1 MSEIKKIMQQ
11 PLFKITSLNSIH
23 ILLKLIFGFITS
35 KALALFVGANG
46 MAYVGNFRAFLN
58 VLENFSLLGIQNAVV
73 KYVSEFQND
82 RSKLKSV
89 LATFG
94 LLLLTSS
101 IAISLFLILGADYLS
116 KQIFNHSEI
125 YSFVFYSIAVVFPLY
140 VFSTFCISVVNGFQE
155 YKNVIYIQI
164 ISSAIALIFSVFF
177 IYYYST
183 IGALVSL
190 IFAPIFVFFVS
201 LFYLKKHIRFRD
213 VLSIEFFD
221 FKVVKNLSEYVLM
234 ALVSGVIGSFV
245 LLEIRTDIVAITG
258 LQQAGIY
265 EGLQRISSYYLLFVS
280 SIMAIYFYPKLAEMN
295 SNSKEIVLH
304 YLKTII
310 PLFTIGLVIIYF
322 LRKLIIQ
329 VLFSSEFESMESLF
343 LWQLIGDV
351 LKATSLIFGTL
362 LIAKKQT
369 KVFIITEI
377 ISLCIMYFS
386 SNWMLHSFGINGIVM
401 AHTFTYFMYLL
412 VMVFIFFK
420 KMKSNN
426 STIG

>member
-1 MSEIKKIMQQ
+1 LSEIKKITQQ
-11 PLFKITSLNSIH
+11 PLFKITSLNSVH

-280 SIMAIYFYPKLAEMN
+280 SIMAIYFYPKLAETN

>member
-1 MSEIKKIMQQ
+1 MSEIKKIIQQ

-58 VLENFSLLGIQNAVV
+58 VLENFSLLGIHNAVV

-140 VFSTFCISVVNGFQE
+140 IFSTFCISVVNGFQE

-213 VLSIEFFD
+213 VLSIDFFD
-221 FKVVKNLSEYVLM
+221 FKIVKNLSEYVLM
-234 ALVSGVIGSFV
+234 AFVSGVIGSFV

-280 SIMAIYFYPKLAEMN
+280 SIMAIYFYPKLAETN

-322 LRKLIIQ
+322 LRKYIIQ

-386 SNWMLHSFGINGIVM
+386 SNWMLHSIGINGIVQ
-401 AHTFTYFMYLL
+401 AYAFTYLIYLVVL
-412 VMVFIFFK
+412 VIYFRK
-420 KMKSNN
+420 QLR
-426 STIG
+426 

>member
-1 MSEIKKIMQQ
+1 LSEIKKIIQQ

-58 VLENFSLLGIQNAVV
+58 VVENFSLLGIQNAII
-73 KYVSEFQND
+73 KYVSEYQND
-82 RSKLKSV
+82 KTKLKSV

-94 LLLLTSS
+94 LLLLVSS
-101 IAISLFLILGADYLS
+101 MSISLILIFGASYLS
-116 KQIFNHSEI
+116 KQLFNHSEI
-125 YSFVFYSIAVVFPLY
+125 YGFLFYVLAILFPLY
-140 VFSTFCISVVNGFQE
+140 VFSTYCISVVNGFQK

-164 ISSAIALIFSVFF
+164 ISSGIALLFSLFL

-183 IGALVSL
+183 FGALVSL
-190 IFAPIFVFFVS
+190 VLAPVFVFFVC
-201 LFYLKKHIRFRD
+201 LFFLKNIISISD
-213 VLSIEFFD
+213 VFSFQNFN
-221 FKVVKNLSEYVLM
+221 FSVVKNVSEYVLM
-234 ALVSGVIGSFV
+234 ALVSGGIGSFV
-245 LLEIRTDIVAITG
+245 LLEIRTDIISITG
-258 LQQAGIY
+258 LQNAGIY

-280 SIMAIYFYPKLAEMN
+280 SIMTIYFYPKLAETN
-295 SNSKEIVLH
+295 SNNKDIVLY

-329 VLFSSEFESMESLF
+329 VLFSSEFETMESLF

-351 LKATSLIFGTL
+351 LKAVSLIFGTI

-377 ISLCIMYFS
+377 ISLFILYFS
-386 SNWMLHSFGINGIVM
+386 SNWMLHTVGINGIVM

-412 VMVFIFFK
+412 VLVIYFRK
-420 KMKSNN
+420 ELR
-426 STIG
+426 

>member
-1 MSEIKKIMQQ
+1 MSEIKKIIQQ

-58 VLENFSLLGIQNAVV
+58 VVENFSLLGIQNAII
-73 KYVSEFQND
+73 KYVSEYQND
-82 RSKLKSV
+82 KTKLKSV

-94 LLLLTSS
+94 LLLLVSS
-101 IAISLFLILGADYLS
+101 LSISLILIFGANYLS
-116 KQIFNHSEI
+116 KQLFNHSEM
-125 YSFVFYSIAVVFPLY
+125 YGFLFYVLAILFPLY
-140 VFSTFCISVVNGFQE
+140 VFSTYCISVVNGFQK

-164 ISSAIALIFSVFF
+164 ISSGIALLFSLFL

-183 IGALVSL
+183 FGALVSL
-190 IFAPIFVFFVS
+190 VLAPVFVFFVC
-201 LFYLKKHIRFRD
+201 LFFLKNIISISD
-213 VLSIEFFD
+213 VFSFQNFD
-221 FKVVKNLSEYVLM
+221 FSVVKNVSEYVLM
-234 ALVSGVIGSFV
+234 ALVSGGIGSFV
-245 LLEIRTDIVAITG
+245 LLEIRTDIISITG
-258 LQQAGIY
+258 LQNAGIY

-280 SIMAIYFYPKLAEMN
+280 SIMTIYFYPKLAEMN
-295 SNSKEIVLH
+295 SNNKDIVLY
-304 YLKTII
+304 YLKMII

-329 VLFSSEFESMESLF
+329 VMFSSEFETMESLF
-343 LWQLIGDV
+343 LWQLLGDL
-351 LKATSLIFGTL
+351 LKAISLIFGTI

-377 ISLCIMYFS
+377 ISLFILYFS
-386 SNWMLHSFGINGIVM
+386 SNWMLHTFGISGIVM

-412 VMVFIFFK
+412 VLVIYFRK
-420 KMKSNN
+420 ELR
-426 STIG
+426 

>member
-1 MSEIKKIMQQ
+1 M
-11 PLFKITSLNSIH
+11 NSIH

-82 RSKLKSV
+82 KSKLKSV

-201 LFYLKKHIRFRD
+201 LFYLKKHICFWD

-221 FKVVKNLSEYVLM
+221 FKIVKNLSEYVLM
-234 ALVSGVIGSFV
+234 ALISGVIGSFV

-280 SIMAIYFYPKLAEMN
+280 SIMAIYFYPKLTETN

-329 VLFSSEFESMESLF
+329 ALFSSEFESMESLF

-386 SNWMLHSFGINGIVM
+386 SNHMLHSFGINGIVQ
-401 AHTFTYFMYLL
+401 AYAFTYLIYLVVL
-412 VMVFIFFK
+412 VIYFRK
-420 KMKSNN
+420 QLR
-426 STIG
+426 

>member
-1 MSEIKKIMQQ
+1 MSEIKKIIQQ

-58 VLENFSLLGIQNAVV
+58 VVENFSLLGIQNAII
-73 KYVSEFQND
+73 KYVSEYQND
-82 RSKLKSV
+82 KIKLKSI
-89 LATFG
+89 LASFG
-94 LLLLTSS
+94 LLLLVSS
-101 IAISLFLILGADYLS
+101 LCISLILIFGASYLS
-116 KQIFNHSEI
+116 KQLFNHSEI
-125 YSFVFYSIAVVFPLY
+125 YGFLFYVLAILFPLY
-140 VFSTFCISVVNGFQE
+140 VFSTYCISVVNGFQK

-164 ISSAIALIFSVFF
+164 ISSGIALLFSLFL

-183 IGALVSL
+183 FGALVSL
-190 IFAPIFVFFVS
+190 VLAPVFVFFVC
-201 LFYLKKHIRFRD
+201 LFFLKNIISISD
-213 VLSIEFFD
+213 VFSFQNFN
-221 FKVVKNLSEYVLM
+221 FSVVKNVSEYVLM

-245 LLEIRTDIVAITG
+245 LLEIRTDIISITG
-258 LQQAGIY
+258 LQNAGIY

-280 SIMAIYFYPKLAEMN
+280 SIMTIYFYPKLAETN
-295 SNSKEIVLH
+295 SNNKDIVLY

-329 VLFSSEFESMESLF
+329 VLFSSEFETMESLF
-343 LWQLIGDV
+343 LWQLLGDL
-351 LKATSLIFGTL
+351 LKAISLIFGTI

-377 ISLCIMYFS
+377 ISLFILYFS
-386 SNWMLHSFGINGIVM
+386 SNWMLHTVGISGIVM

-412 VMVFIFFK
+412 VLVIYFRK
-420 KMKSNN
+420 ELR
-426 STIG
+426 

>member
-1 MSEIKKIMQQ
+1 MSEIKKIIQQ

-58 VLENFSLLGIQNAVV
+58 VVENFSLLGIQNAII
-73 KYVSEFQND
+73 KYVSEYQND
-82 RSKLKSV
+82 KIKLKSI
-89 LATFG
+89 LASFG
-94 LLLLTSS
+94 LLLLVSS
-101 IAISLFLILGADYLS
+101 LCISLILIFGASYLS
-116 KQIFNHSEI
+116 KQLFNHSEI
-125 YSFVFYSIAVVFPLY
+125 YGFLFYVLAILFPLY
-140 VFSTFCISVVNGFQE
+140 VFSTYCISVVNGFQK

-164 ISSAIALIFSVFF
+164 ISSGISLLFSLFL

-183 IGALVSL
+183 FGALVSL
-190 IFAPIFVFFVS
+190 VLAPVFVFFVC
-201 LFYLKKHIRFRD
+201 LFFLKNIISISD
-213 VLSIEFFD
+213 VFSFQNFN
-221 FKVVKNLSEYVLM
+221 FSVVKNVSEYVLM

-245 LLEIRTDIVAITG
+245 LLEIRTDIISITG
-258 LQQAGIY
+258 LQNAGIY

-280 SIMAIYFYPKLAEMN
+280 SIMTIYFYPKLAETN
-295 SNSKEIVLH
+295 SNNKDIVLY

-329 VLFSSEFESMESLF
+329 VLFSSEFETMESLF
-343 LWQLIGDV
+343 LWQLLGDL
-351 LKATSLIFGTL
+351 LKAISLIFGTI

-377 ISLCIMYFS
+377 ISLFILYFS
-386 SNWMLHSFGINGIVM
+386 SNWMLHTVGISGIVM

-412 VMVFIFFK
+412 VLVIYFRK
-420 KMKSNN
+420 ELR
-426 STIG
+426 

>member
-1 MSEIKKIMQQ
+1 MSEIKKIIQQ

-140 VFSTFCISVVNGFQE
+140 IFSTFCISVVNGFQE

-183 IGALVSL
+183 IGALVSS

-213 VLSIEFFD
+213 VLSIDFFD
-221 FKVVKNLSEYVLM
+221 FKIVKNLSEYVLM
-234 ALVSGVIGSFV
+234 AFVSGVIGSFV

-280 SIMAIYFYPKLAEMN
+280 SIMAIYFYPKLAETN

-322 LRKLIIQ
+322 LRKYIIQ

-386 SNWMLHSFGINGIVM
+386 SNLMLHSIGINGIVQ
-401 AHTFTYFMYLL
+401 AYAFTYLIYLVVL
-412 VMVFIFFK
+412 VIYFRK
-420 KMKSNN
+420 QLR
-426 STIG
+426 

>member
-1 MSEIKKIMQQ
+1 MSEIKKIIQQ

-82 RSKLKSV
+82 KSKLKSV

-140 VFSTFCISVVNGFQE
+140 IFSTFCISVVNGFQE

-201 LFYLKKHIRFRD
+201 LFYLKKHISFWD

-221 FKVVKNLSEYVLM
+221 FKIVKNLSEYVLM

-280 SIMAIYFYPKLAEMN
+280 SIMAIYFYPKLTETN

-322 LRKLIIQ
+322 LRELIIQ
-329 VLFSSEFESMESLF
+329 ALFSSEFESMESLF

-386 SNWMLHSFGINGIVM
+386 SNLMLHSIGINGIVQ
-401 AHTFTYFMYLL
+401 AYAFTYLIYLVVL
-412 VMVFIFFK
+412 VIYFRK
-420 KMKSNN
+420 QLR
-426 STIG
+426 

>member
-1 MSEIKKIMQQ
+1 LSEIKKITQQ
-11 PLFKITSLNSIH
+11 PLFKITSLNSVH

-386 SNWMLHSFGINGIVM
+386 SIWMLHSFGINGIVM

>member
-1 MSEIKKIMQQ
+1 MSEIKKIIQQ

-58 VLENFSLLGIQNAVV
+58 IVENFSLLGIQNAII
-73 KYVSEFQND
+73 KYVSEYQND
-82 RSKLKSV
+82 KTKLKSV

-94 LLLLTSS
+94 LLLLVSS
-101 IAISLFLILGADYLS
+101 MSISFILIFGANYLS
-116 KQIFNHSEI
+116 KQLFNHSEM
-125 YSFVFYSIAVVFPLY
+125 YGFLFYVLAILFPLY
-140 VFSTFCISVVNGFQE
+140 VFSTYCISVVNGFQK

-164 ISSAIALIFSVFF
+164 ISSSIALLFSLFL
-177 IYYYST
+177 IYYYAT
-183 IGALVSL
+183 FGALVSL
-190 IFAPIFVFFVS
+190 VLAPVFVFFVC
-201 LFYLKKHIRFRD
+201 LFFLRNLISISD
-213 VLSIEFFD
+213 VFSFQNFN
-221 FKVVKNLSEYVLM
+221 FSVVKNVSEYVLM

-245 LLEIRTDIVAITG
+245 LLEIRTDIISITG
-258 LQQAGIY
+258 LQNAGIY

-280 SIMAIYFYPKLAEMN
+280 SIMTIYFYPKLAETN
-295 SNSKEIVLH
+295 SNNKDIVLY

-329 VLFSSEFESMESLF
+329 VLFSSEFETMESLF
-343 LWQLIGDV
+343 LWQLLGDL
-351 LKATSLIFGTL
+351 LKAISLIFGTI

-377 ISLCIMYFS
+377 TSLFILYFS
-386 SNWMLHSFGINGIVM
+386 SNWMLHTVGINGIVL

-412 VMVFIFFK
+412 VLVIYFRK
-420 KMKSNN
+420 ELR
-426 STIG
+426 

>member
-1 MSEIKKIMQQ
+1 MSEIKKIIQQ

-101 IAISLFLILGADYLS
+101 IAISLILIFCANYLS
-116 KQIFNHSEI
+116 KQLFNHTEL
-125 YSFVFYSIAVVFPLY
+125 YGFLFYILAILFPLY
-140 VFSTFCISVVNGFQE
+140 VFSTFCISVVNGFQK

-164 ISSAIALIFSVFF
+164 ISSAIALLFSLFL

-183 IGALVSL
+183 FGALVSIVL
-190 IFAPIFVFFVS
+190 APVFVFFVC
-201 LFYLKKHIRFRD
+201 LFYLKNLISVSD
-213 VLSIEFFD
+213 VFSFQNFN
-221 FKVVKNLSEYVLM
+221 FSVVKNLSEYVLM
-234 ALVSGVIGSFV
+234 AFVSGVIGSFV

-280 SIMAIYFYPKLAEMN
+280 SIMAIYFYPKLTETN
-295 SNSKEIVLH
+295 SNSKEIILH

-322 LRKLIIQ
+322 LRKYIIQ

-343 LWQLIGDV
+343 LWQIIGDV

-386 SNWMLHSFGINGIVM
+386 SNWMLHSIGINGIVQ
-401 AHTFTYFMYLL
+401 AYAFTYLVYLVVL
-412 VMVFIFFK
+412 VIYFRK
-420 KMKSNN
+420 QLR
-426 STIG
+426 

>member
-1 MSEIKKIMQQ
+1 MSEIKKIIQQ

-82 RSKLKSV
+82 KSKLKSV

-140 VFSTFCISVVNGFQE
+140 IFSTFCISVVNGFQE

-213 VLSIEFFD
+213 VLSIDFFD
-221 FKVVKNLSEYVLM
+221 FKIVKNLSEYVLM
-234 ALVSGVIGSFV
+234 AFVSGVIGSFV

-280 SIMAIYFYPKLAEMN
+280 SIMAIYFYPKLAETN

-322 LRKLIIQ
+322 LRKYIIQ

-386 SNWMLHSFGINGIVM
+386 SNLMLHSIGINGIVQ
-401 AHTFTYFMYLL
+401 AYAFTYLIYLVVL
-412 VMVFIFFK
+412 VIYFRK
-420 KMKSNN
+420 QLR
-426 STIG
+426 

>member
-1 MSEIKKIMQQ
+1 LSEIKKIIQQ

-58 VLENFSLLGIQNAVV
+58 VVENFSLLGIQNAII
-73 KYVSEFQND
+73 KYVSEYQND
-82 RSKLKSV
+82 KIKLKSI

-94 LLLLTSS
+94 LLLLVSS
-101 IAISLFLILGADYLS
+101 LCISLILIFGASYLS
-116 KQIFNHSEI
+116 KQLFNHSEI
-125 YSFVFYSIAVVFPLY
+125 YGFLFYVLAILFPLY
-140 VFSTFCISVVNGFQE
+140 VFSTYCISVVNGFQK

-164 ISSAIALIFSVFF
+164 ISSGIALLFSLFL

-183 IGALVSL
+183 FGALVSL
-190 IFAPIFVFFVS
+190 VLAPVFVFFVC
-201 LFYLKKHIRFRD
+201 LFFLKNIISISD
-213 VLSIEFFD
+213 VFSFQNFN
-221 FKVVKNLSEYVLM
+221 FSVVKNVSEYVLM

-245 LLEIRTDIVAITG
+245 LLEIRTDIISITG
-258 LQQAGIY
+258 LQNAGIY

-280 SIMAIYFYPKLAEMN
+280 SIMTIYFYPKLAETN
-295 SNSKEIVLH
+295 SNNKDIVLY

-329 VLFSSEFESMESLF
+329 VLFSSEFETMESLF
-343 LWQLIGDV
+343 LWQLLGDL
-351 LKATSLIFGTL
+351 LKAISLIFGTI

-377 ISLCIMYFS
+377 ISLFILYFS
-386 SNWMLHSFGINGIVM
+386 SNWMLHTVGISGIVM

-412 VMVFIFFK
+412 VLVIYFRK
-420 KMKSNN
+420 ELR
-426 STIG
+426 

>member
-1 MSEIKKIMQQ
+1 MSEIKKIIQQ
-11 PLFKITSLNSIH
+11 PLFKITSLNSVH

-386 SNWMLHSFGINGIVM
+386 SNWMLHTIGINGIVM
-401 AHTFTYFMYLL
+401 AHTVTYFMYLF

-420 KMKSNN
+420 KMKK
-426 STIG
+426 

>member
-1 MSEIKKIMQQ
+1 LSEIKKIIQQ

-58 VLENFSLLGIQNAVV
+58 VVENFSLLGIQNAII
-73 KYVSEFQND
+73 KYVSEYQND
-82 RSKLKSV
+82 KIKLKSV

-94 LLLLTSS
+94 LLLLVSS
-101 IAISLFLILGADYLS
+101 MSISLILIFGASYLS
-116 KQIFNHSEI
+116 KQLFNHSEI
-125 YSFVFYSIAVVFPLY
+125 YGFLFYVLAILFPLY
-140 VFSTFCISVVNGFQE
+140 VFSTYCISVVNGFKK

-164 ISSAIALIFSVFF
+164 ISSGIALLFSLFL

-183 IGALVSL
+183 FGALVSL
-190 IFAPIFVFFVS
+190 VLAPVFVFFVC
-201 LFYLKKHIRFRD
+201 LFYLQNIISISD
-213 VLSIEFFD
+213 VFSFQNFN
-221 FKVVKNLSEYVLM
+221 FSVVKNLSEYVLM

-245 LLEIRTDIVAITG
+245 LLEIRTDIVDITG
-258 LQQAGIY
+258 LQNAGIY
-265 EGLQRISSYYLLFVS
+265 EGLQRISSYYLLFIS
-280 SIMAIYFYPKLAEMN
+280 SIMTIYFYPKLAETN
-295 SNSKEIVLH
+295 SNKKDIVLY

-329 VLFSSEFESMESLF
+329 VLFSSEFETMESLF
-343 LWQLIGDV
+343 LGQLLGDL
-351 LKATSLIFGTL
+351 LKAISLIFGTI

-369 KVFIITEI
+369 KVFIVTEI
-377 ISLCIMYFS
+377 ISLCILYLS
-386 SNWMLHSFGINGIVM
+386 SNWMLHTVGINGIVM

-412 VMVFIFFK
+412 VLFFIFFK

>member
-1 MSEIKKIMQQ
+1 MSEIKKIIQQ

-23 ILLKLIFGFITS
+23 ILLKLIFGFSTS

-58 VLENFSLLGIQNAVV
+58 VVENFSLLGIQNAII
-73 KYVSEFQND
+73 KYVSEFQHD
-82 RSKLKSV
+82 KTKLKSV

-94 LLLLTSS
+94 LLLLSSS
-101 IAISLFLILGADYLS
+101 IAISFILIFGANYLS
-116 KQIFNHSEI
+116 KQLFNQSEM
-125 YSFVFYSIAVVFPLY
+125 YGFLFYILAILFPLY
-140 VFSTFCISVVNGFQE
+140 VFSTYCISVVNGFQE
-155 YKNVIYIQI
+155 YKKVIYIKI
-164 ISSAIALIFSVFF
+164 ISSGIALVFSLFL

-183 IGALVSL
+183 FGALVSL
-190 IFAPIFVFFVS
+190 VLAPVFVFFVC
-201 LFYLKKHIRFRD
+201 LFYLKNLISISD
-213 VLSIEFFD
+213 VFSFSSFD
-221 FKVVKNLSEYVLM
+221 FSVFKNLSEYVLM

-245 LLEIRTDIVAITG
+245 LLEIRTDIVTITG
-258 LQQAGIY
+258 LQNAGIY

-280 SIMAIYFYPKLAEMN
+280 SIMTIYFYPKLAETN
-295 SNSKEIVLH
+295 SNSKEIVLY

-329 VLFSSEFESMESLF
+329 VLFSSEFETMESLF
-343 LWQLIGDV
+343 LWQLLGDL
-351 LKATSLIFGTL
+351 LKAISLIFGTI
-362 LIAKKQT
+362 LIANKKT
-369 KVFIITEI
+369 KTFIITEI
-377 ISLCIMYFS
+377 ISLCILYFS
-386 SNWMLHSFGINGIVM
+386 SNWMLHTVGINGIVM

-412 VMVFIFFK
+412 VMFFIFFK

>member
-73 KYVSEFQND
+73 KYVSEYQHD
-82 RSKLKSV
+82 KLKLKSV

-94 LLLLTSS
+94 ILLLTSS

-125 YSFVFYSIAVVFPLY
+125 YSFMFYSIAVVFPLY

-164 ISSAIALIFSVFF
+164 ISSGIALIFSVFF

-245 LLEIRTDIVAITG
+245 LLKIRTDIVAITG
-258 LQQAGIY
+258 LQNAGIY

-280 SIMAIYFYPKLAEMN
+280 SIMAIYFYPKLAEAN
-295 SNSKEIVLH
+295 SNSKDIVFN

-310 PLFTIGLVIIYF
+310 PFFATGLLIIYF
-322 LRKLIIQ
+322 LRKYIIQ

-377 ISLCIMYFS
+377 ISLSIMYFS
-386 SNWMLHSFGINGIVM
+386 SNWMLHAIGINGIVQ
-401 AHTFTYFMYLL
+401 AYAFTYLIYLVVL
-412 VMVFIFFK
+412 VIYFRK
-420 KMKSNN
+420 QLK
-426 STIG
+426 

>member
-1 MSEIKKIMQQ
+1 MSEIKKIIQQ
-11 PLFKITSLNSIH
+11 PLFKITSLNSVH

-73 KYVSEFQND
+73 KYVSEFQHD
-82 RSKLKSV
+82 KLKLKSV

-94 LLLLTSS
+94 ILLLTSS
-101 IAISLFLILGADYLS
+101 IAISFFLILGADYLS

-140 VFSTFCISVVNGFQE
+140 IFSTFCISVVNGFQE

-201 LFYLKKHIRFRD
+201 LFYLKKHIRFWD
-213 VLSIEFFD
+213 VLSVEFFD

-234 ALVSGVIGSFV
+234 ALVSGVLGSFV
-245 LLEIRTDIVAITG
+245 LLEIRADIVAITG

-280 SIMAIYFYPKLAEMN
+280 SIMAIYFYPKLAETN

-322 LRKLIIQ
+322 LRELIIQ
-329 VLFSSEFESMESLF
+329 VLFSFEFESMESLF

-351 LKATSLIFGTL
+351 LKATSLIFGTI

-369 KVFIITEI
+369 KVFIIIEI
-377 ISLCIMYFS
+377 ISLSIMYFS
-386 SNWMLHSFGINGIVM
+386 TNWMLHSFGINGIVM
-401 AHTFTYFMYLL
+401 AHTITYFMYLL
-412 VMVFIFFK
+412 VLVIYFRK
-420 KMKSNN
+420 ELR
-426 STIG
+426 

>member
-1 MSEIKKIMQQ
+1 MSEIKKIIQQ

-35 KALALFVGANG
+35 KALALFVGTNG

-82 RSKLKSV
+82 KTKLKSV

-94 LLLLTSS
+94 ILLLTSS

-125 YSFVFYSIAVVFPLY
+125 YSFIFYSIAVVFPLY
-140 VFSTFCISVVNGFQE
+140 IFSTFCISVVNGFQE

-201 LFYLKKHIRFRD
+201 LFYLKKHIRFWD

-221 FKVVKNLSEYVLM
+221 FKIVKNLSEYVLM

-280 SIMAIYFYPKLAEMN
+280 SIMAIYFYPKLTETN

-322 LRKLIIQ
+322 LRKYIIQ

-386 SNWMLHSFGINGIVM
+386 SNWMLHSIGINGIVQ
-401 AHTFTYFMYLL
+401 AYAFTYLVYLVVL
-412 VMVFIFFK
+412 VIYFRK
-420 KMKSNN
+420 QLR
-426 STIG
+426 

>member
-1 MSEIKKIMQQ
+1 MSEIKKIIQQ

-58 VLENFSLLGIQNAVV
+58 VVENFSLLGIQNAII
-73 KYVSEFQND
+73 KYVSEYQND
-82 RSKLKSV
+82 KIKLKSI

-94 LLLLTSS
+94 LLLLVSS
-101 IAISLFLILGADYLS
+101 LCISLILIFGASYLS
-116 KQIFNHSEI
+116 KQLFNHSEI
-125 YSFVFYSIAVVFPLY
+125 YGFLFYVLAILFPLY
-140 VFSTFCISVVNGFQE
+140 VFSTYCISVVNGFQK

-164 ISSAIALIFSVFF
+164 ISSGIALLFSLFL

-183 IGALVSL
+183 FGALVSL
-190 IFAPIFVFFVS
+190 VLAPVFVFFVC
-201 LFYLKKHIRFRD
+201 LFFLKNIISISD
-213 VLSIEFFD
+213 VFSFQNFN
-221 FKVVKNLSEYVLM
+221 FSVVKNVSEYVLM

-245 LLEIRTDIVAITG
+245 LLEIRTDIISITG
-258 LQQAGIY
+258 LQNAGIY

-280 SIMAIYFYPKLAEMN
+280 SIMTIYFYPKLAETN
-295 SNSKEIVLH
+295 SNNKDIVLY

-329 VLFSSEFESMESLF
+329 VLFSSEFDTMESLF
-343 LWQLIGDV
+343 LWQLLGDL
-351 LKATSLIFGTL
+351 LKAISLIFGTI

-377 ISLCIMYFS
+377 ISLFILYFS
-386 SNWMLHSFGINGIVM
+386 SNWMLHTVGISGIVM

-412 VMVFIFFK
+412 VLVIYFK
-420 KMKSNN
+420 KELR
-426 STIG
+426 

>member
-1 MSEIKKIMQQ
+1 MSEIKKIIQQ
-11 PLFKITSLNSIH
+11 PLFKITSLNSVH

-82 RSKLKSV
+82 KSKLKSV

-140 VFSTFCISVVNGFQE
+140 IFSTFCISVVNGFQE

-201 LFYLKKHIRFRD
+201 LFYLKKHISFWD

-221 FKVVKNLSEYVLM
+221 FKIVKNLSEYVLM

-280 SIMAIYFYPKLAEMN
+280 SIMAIYFYPKLTETN

-322 LRKLIIQ
+322 LRELIIQ
-329 VLFSSEFESMESLF
+329 ALFSSEFESMESLF

-386 SNWMLHSFGINGIVM
+386 SNLMLHSIGINGIVQ
-401 AHTFTYFMYLL
+401 AYAFTYLIYLVVL
-412 VMVFIFFK
+412 VIYFRK
-420 KMKSNN
+420 QLR
-426 STIG
+426 